1 MYRERK
7 LLTAEGKTIKD
18 KDEILALLMAL
29 WLTKKLA
36 IIHCPGHRK
45 GDNPVTRG
53 TNLQDQA
60 ANPDKAEPVLVIT
73 FPDPVDTPIT
83 SWSQKYSRRPPMD
96 QEIVYDLGPD
106 GGHQQKET

>member
-18 KDEILALLMAL
+18 KDEILTLLMAL

-45 GDNPVTRG
+45 GDNPEALTYKIKQL
-53 TNLQDQA
+53 TLTKQS
-60 ANPDKAEPVLVIT
+60 LC
-73 FPDPVDTPIT
+73 
-83 SWSQKYSRRPPMD
+83 
-96 QEIVYDLGPD
+96 
-106 GGHQQKET
+106 